1 MRMMM
6 WLMIAAAAAN
16 LAEAQVRL
24 PTVQLPV
31 LPTQKLTQAIGQTA
45 GSTIEQLG
53 DVRRLLN
60 ADLIRA
66 NPHTVAADP
75 HGNPIVRDEL
85 LAVSPSAEAMEA
97 ARTMGFRIIR
107 EQANQDLDMR
117 VVVLQ
122 PPAGMRAAKA
132 LQQLRTADP
141 SGSYDFN
148 HIYTGVGSLQGPA
161 SAGTPPPDN
170 SAAEPSADVLG
181 RPRVGLID
189 SGVEVS
195 HPVFSDVLIHSWG
208 CQSRIVPGAHGT
220 AVASLLA
227 GQGGGFHGVL
237 AKAELYAADVYC
249 GEPTGGAA
257 DALAAAFSWLAQQH
271 VAVINIS
278 LVGPDNAALAQ
289 IVRVMC
295 ARGYLLVAAVGNDG
309 PAAPPLYPASYPHV
323 IGVTAV
329 DAHRRV
335 LIEAAR
341 GKQVMF
347 AAPGADMTPAAVGA
361 KYSRVRGTS
370 FAAPIVAALLAELI
384 SVPDVSGGGAA
395 VDSLARQ
402 AIDLGPPGRDLTY
415 GFGLVG
421 AERIFPP
428 KD

>member
-1 MRMMM
+1 MRTMM
-6 WLMIAAAAAN
+6 WMMIAAAGAN
-16 LAEAQVRL
+16 LAQGQVRL
-24 PTVQLPV
+24 PNVQLPV

-45 GSTIEQLG
+45 GNSLEQLS
-53 DVRRLLN
+53 DVRHLLN

-66 NPHTVAADP
+66 NPHTLAADP

-85 LAVSPSAEAMEA
+85 LAVSPTAEAMEA

-107 EQANQDLDMR
+107 EQADQDLDIR

-132 LQQLRTADP
+132 LQQLRNADP
-141 SGSYDFN
+141 NGSYDFN
-148 HIYTGVGSLQGPA
+148 HIYTGVGQPQGRA
-161 SAGTPPPDN
+161 SPGTPPPDN
-170 SAAEPSADVLG
+170 SAADVSTAATG
-181 RPRVGLID
+181 RSRVGLID
-189 SGVEVS
+189 SGVDVG
-195 HPVFSDVLIHSWG
+195 HPVFSGVLIHSWG
-208 CQSRIVPGAHGT
+208 CQNRIVPSAHGT

-227 GQGGGFHGVL
+227 GQSTGFRGVL
-237 AKAELYAADVYC
+237 KGAELYAADVYC

-278 LVGPDNAALAQ
+278 LVGPDNAVLAR

-309 PAAPPLYPASYPHV
+309 PAAPPLFPASYPHV

-347 AAPGADMTPAAVGA
+347 AAPGADMTAAAGGA
-361 KYSRVRGTS
+361 KYSPVRGTS
-370 FAAPIVAALLAELI
+370 FAAPIVAALLAEMI
-384 SVPDVSGGGAA
+384 SVPDVSAGEAA

-421 AERIFPP
+421 AERIFPA